1 MENKTESYIVL
12 KPIAERVNRIAN
24 EITDTEIK
32 DLIKS
37 SLREQIACM
46 DLGSYL
52 RDIADSYFDSDEQV
66 VKIQKMIEESI
77 KNKLREGDK

>member
-1 MENKTESYIVL
+1 MENKTESYIIL
-12 KPIAERVNRIAN
+12 KPIAERFSRIAN
-24 EITDTEIK
+24 EMTDAEIK

-52 RDIADSYFDSDEQV
+52 RDIVDGYFDSDEQV

-77 KNKLREGDK
+77 KNKLR